1 MIAIIGAM
9 EEEIQEFLRHT
20 TNIQKK
26 PWKNFTFYLGELEK
40 KQVIIVKCGVGKI
53 LASMLTQ
60 KLIDDYHPAKILFTG
75 IAGGLDPAIN
85 IGDVVVAKQC
95 VQHDMDCSA
104 MGFKIGA
111 IPYTEWHFIDTDK
124 NLSALALIFPAS
136 DFKNFH
142 GNVLTGDQFMTHEQ
156 VDSKKYLR
164 DELQGIAIEMEG
176 AAVSMV
182 AMINEIPCL
191 ILRTISDKADSNAT
205 VDFKKFVPIA
215 SLRNYKIVEFILK
228 NL

>member
-1 MIAIIGAM
+1 MIALIGAM

-20 TNIQKK
+20 KNIEKTI
-26 PWKNFTFYLGELEK
+26 WKSFIFYQGELENK
-40 KQVIIVKCGVGKI
+40 KVIIVKCGVGKV

-60 KLIDDYHPAKILFTG
+60 KLIDTYKPSKIIFTG

-95 VQHDMDCSA
+95 VQHDMDCTA

-111 IPYTEWHFIDTDK
+111 IPYTNWRFIDID
-124 NLSALALIFPAS
+124 SALSSVALKYIS
-136 DFKNFH
+136 TDFKIFH
-142 GNVLTGDQFMTHEQ
+142 GNILTGDQFMTHKQ
-156 VDSKKYLR
+156 VDERKYLR
-164 DELQGIAIEMEG
+164 DDLEGIAIEMEG

-191 ILRTISDKADSNAT
+191 IIRTISDKADSNAT
-205 VDFKKFVPIA
+205 VDFQKFVPIA
-215 SLRNYKIVEFILK
+215 SLRNYQIVEFILK